1 MDIGAQIVGPCFHLC
16 KQTGDLRVKTP
27 GFPLAK
33 ILHISGIT
41 IFHDNNTSPPP
52 SLNMLVVG
60 ELSLC
65 NLQKCEKLQIDII

>member
-41 IFHDNNTSPPP
+41 IFHVNNTSPPP
-52 SLNMLVVG
+52 LSLKMLVVG
-60 ELSLC
+60 ELRLC
-65 NLQKCEKLQIDII
+65 ELLKVANYR

>member
-33 ILHISGIT
+33 ILHISEIPIFMLT
-41 IFHDNNTSPPP
+41 ILRPPP
-52 SLNMLVVG
+52 LSLKMLVVG
-60 ELSLC
+60 ELRLC
-65 NLQKCEKLQIDII
+65 EL

>member
-41 IFHDNNTSPPP
+41 IFHVNNTSPTPP
-52 SLNMLVVG
+52 
-60 ELSLC
+60 LSH
-65 NLQKCEKLQIDII
+65 

>member
-33 ILHISGIT
+33 ILHISGMPIFMLT
-41 IFHDNNTSPPP
+41 ILRPPP
-52 SLNMLVVG
+52 PH
-60 ELSLC
+60 
-65 NLQKCEKLQIDII
+65 

>member
-41 IFHDNNTSPPP
+41 IFHVKQYFAPPP
-52 SLNMLVVG
+52 LSLKMLVVG
-60 ELSLC
+60 ELRLC
-65 NLQKCEKLQIDII
+65 EL